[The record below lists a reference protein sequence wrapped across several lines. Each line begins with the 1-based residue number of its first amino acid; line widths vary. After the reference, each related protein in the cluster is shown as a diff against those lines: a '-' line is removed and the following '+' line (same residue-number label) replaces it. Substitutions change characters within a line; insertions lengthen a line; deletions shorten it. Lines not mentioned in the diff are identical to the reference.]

1 MRFRVVERARRTNAS
16 NMKPRIAITAD
27 AQRIKD
33 PKYLSA
39 YKRAV
44 EKAGAEPV
52 LLYDVVEPEDVSSAL
67 DSFDGLL
74 LPGGADVDPAE
85 YGGRD
90 HPSVDKAPAEYDRL
104 ELEAARVALHKDLPT
119 LAICRGVQVMNV
131 ALGGTLWVDVPEEYD
146 SGDGPKLQH
155 RQTPPHARHE
165 ATHPVDFKDGSMLA
179 QLLGSRMVPT
189 NSMHHQA
196 LRRVAHDLV
205 ASGQTRDGIIEAV
218 EARTNHPF
226 YVGVQWHP
234 EEMIE
239 VDEPS
244 RTLFAEFV
252 RRAAQRTNSR
262 SAAG

>member
-1 MRFRVVERARRTNAS
+1 
-16 NMKPRIAITAD
+16 MKPLIAITAD
-27 AQRIKD
+27 AQRVND
-33 PKYLSA
+33 PEYLRT

-52 LLYDVVEPEDVSSAL
+52 LLHDVTEPEDVAQAL
-67 DSFDGLL
+67 ERFDGLL

-90 HPSVDKAPAEYDRL
+90 HPSVSKAPAEYDRL
-104 ELEAARVALHKDLPT
+104 ELEAARIALQRDLPT
-119 LAICRGVQVMNV
+119 FAICRGVQVMNV
-131 ALGGTLWVDVPEEYD
+131 ALGGTLYVDLPEQYEAQ
-146 SGDGPKLQH
+146 SGLKLEH

-165 ATHPVDFKDGSMLA
+165 ATHPVDFQDGSTLA
-179 QLLGSRMVPT
+179 RLLGSRMVPT

-205 ASGQTRDGIIEAV
+205 AVGRTRDGMIEAV

-234 EEMIE
+234 EEM
-239 VDEPS
+239 VDVDAPS
-244 RTLFAEFV
+244 RTLFGEFV
-252 RRAAQRTNSR
+252 RKAAERARRRAP
-262 SAAG
+262 AI

>member
-1 MRFRVVERARRTNAS
+1 MRP
-16 NMKPRIAITAD
+16 KIAITAD
-27 AQRIKD
+27 AQRVAD
-33 PKYLSA
+33 PDYLRA

-44 EKAGAEPV
+44 EKAGGEPV
-52 LLYDVVEPEDVSSAL
+52 VVHDAVEPEDVAAAL
-67 DSFDGLL
+67 EKFDGLL

-85 YGGRD
+85 YGERD
-90 HPSVDKAPAEYDRL
+90 HPSVSKAPTDYDRL
-104 ELEAARVALHKDLPT
+104 ELEAARVALREDVPT
-119 LAICRGVQVMNV
+119 FAICRGVQVMNV
-131 ALGGTLWVDVPEEYD
+131 ALGGTLWVDVPEEYEP
-146 SGDGPKLQH
+146 SGGLKLQH

-165 ATHPVDFKDGSMLA
+165 ATHPVDFRAGSTLA
-179 QLLGSRMVPT
+179 RLLGSHMVPT

-205 ASGQTRDGIIEAV
+205 ATGQTRDGIIEAV
-218 EARTNHPF
+218 EARSNHPF
-226 YVGVQWHP
+226 YIGVQWHP

-252 RRAAQRTNSR
+252 RRAAERGRRR

>member
-1 MRFRVVERARRTNAS
+1 
-16 NMKPRIAITAD
+16 MKPRIAITAD
-27 AQRIKD
+27 AQRVKD
-33 PKYLSA
+33 PEYLRS

-52 LLYDVVEPEDVSSAL
+52 LLHEVEPDDIEAAL
-67 DSFDGLL
+67 DNFDGLL
-74 LPGGADVDPAE
+74 LPGGADVDPME
-85 YGGRD
+85 YGARD
-90 HPSVDKAPAEYDRL
+90 HQSVSKAPPEYDRL
-104 ELEAARVALHKDLPT
+104 ELEAARVALRRDLPT

-131 ALGGTLWVDVPEEYD
+131 ALGGTLYVDLPEEYEA
-146 SGDGPKLQH
+146 SNGLKLQH
-155 RQTPPHARHE
+155 RQTPPHPRHE
-165 ATHPVDFKDGSMLA
+165 ATHPVDFQDGSTLSRV
-179 QLLGSRMVPT
+179 LGSHMVPT

-205 ASGQTRDGIIEAV
+205 PIGQTRDGIIEAV

-234 EEMIE
+234 EEMVD

-252 RRAAQRTNSR
+252 RRARERASR
-262 SAAG
+262 RGERRA